1 MITLSHTNKTLFWH
15 GLDLRW
21 VYTDLLKHIFF
32 HTKCMHAA
40 QDVLHDSLLRF
51 AFSKHGAQADEPH
64 AYLRTVVK
72 NLLADNFQLSSKF
85 VAIPDHENI
94 DDDHEIKQHL
104 ADCSDANWAL
114 SPEKILD
121 IQQRLQA
128 IQHIINCLPPKCR
141 EVFWLFRIEGLR
153 QAEIAA
159 QLNISLNMVERHVIR
174 ALVDIRTA
182 REQLT

>member
-1 MITLSHTNKTLFWH
+1 MIALSPSNKTSFWY

-32 HTKCMHAA
+32 HTKCIDAS
-40 QDVLHDSLLRF
+40 QDVLHDALLRF
-51 AFSKHGAQADEPH
+51 AFSKHGAQAVEPH

-72 NLLADNFQLSSKF
+72 NLLTDNFQLSSRF
-85 VAIPDHENI
+85 VTLTDH
-94 DDDHEIKQHL
+94 
-104 ADCSDANWAL
+104 ADNPTTEPHTADYSEANWAL
-114 SPEKILD
+114 SPERILD

-159 QLNISLNMVERHVIR
+159 QLNISVNMVERHVIR
-174 ALVDIRTA
+174 ALIDIRAA